1 MKKIIYSIALLFFCF
16 QTTVAQTD
24 AKADKIVSD
33 LLAEAR
39 GNAIKTNF
47 KLAFSE
53 KSNSQAQV
61 SMGTFTIKGNKFV
74 LEMVDMKVYFDGKT
88 QWAYVAKNNEVSVT
102 EPSEK
107 ELSETN
113 PMAILSG
120 FKAKSIIR
128 FSSKVKSTQNYCIE
142 MTPKAKNQDIAKIEV
157 QIAKSNGNLYSIKLI
172 NKNGSASLLSLTNF
186 QKNVKVADAIFVF
199 NSAKYKGVEVND
211 LR

>member
-16 QTTVAQTD
+16 QITVAQTD

-33 LLAEAR
+33 LLAEAKSS
-39 GNAIKTNF
+39 AIKTNF
-47 KLAFSE
+47 KLAISE

-74 LEMVDMKVYFDGKT
+74 LEMPGMKVYFDGKT
-88 QWAYVAKNNEVSVT
+88 QWAYVAKNNEVSIT

-128 FSSKVKSTQNYCIE
+128 FSSKVKSALNYCIE
-142 MTPKAKNQDIAKIEV
+142 MTPKAKNQDIVKIEV
-157 QIAKSNGNLYSIKLI
+157 QITKSNGSLYSIKLI
-172 NKNGSASLLSLTNF
+172 NKNGGTSLLSLTNF

>member
-1 MKKIIYSIALLFFCF
+1 MKKIFYSIAVLFFCF
-16 QTTVAQTD
+16 HGVTAQTD
-24 AKADKIVSD
+24 AKAHKIVSD

-47 KLAFSE
+47 KLAITE

-61 SMGTFTIKGNKFV
+61 SMGTFTIKGNKF
-74 LEMVDMKVYFDGKT
+74 LLDMTGMKVYFDGKT
-88 QWAYVAKNNEVSVT
+88 QWAYVANSNEVSVT

-120 FKAKSIIR
+120 FKAKSSIR
-128 FSSKVKSTQNYCIE
+128 FSLKIKSAQNYCIE
-142 MTPKAKNQDIAKIEV
+142 MTPKIKGQDIAKIEV
-157 QIAKSNGNLYSIKLI
+157 QIAKSNGNLYSVKMI
-172 NKNGSASLLSLTNF
+172 NKNGSSSLLSLSNF
-186 QKNVKVADAIFVF
+186 QKNIKAADNIFVF
-199 NSAKYKGVEVND
+199 NAARYKGVEVND

>member
-1 MKKIIYSIALLFFCF
+1 MKKIIYSIVLLFFCF
-16 QTTVAQTD
+16 QTAVAQTD
-24 AKADKIVSD
+24 AKADKIVSN
-33 LLAEAR
+33 LLTEAR
-39 GNAIKTNF
+39 SNAIKTNF
-47 KLAFSE
+47 KLAISE

-74 LEMVDMKVYFDGKT
+74 LEMPGMKVYFDGKT

-128 FSSKVKSTQNYCIE
+128 FSSKVKSAQNYCIE

-157 QIAKSNGNLYSIKLI
+157 QIAKSNGNLISIKMI
-172 NKNGSASLLSLTNF
+172 NKNGSSSVLSLSNF
-186 QKNVKVADAIFVF
+186 QKNATSADNIFIF

>member
-1 MKKIIYSIALLFFCF
+1 MKKIFYSIVLLFFCF
-16 QTTVAQTD
+16 QITVAQTD

-33 LLAEAR
+33 LLAEAKSS
-39 GNAIKTNF
+39 AIKTNF
-47 KLAFSE
+47 KLAISE
-53 KSNSQAQV
+53 KSNSQAQI
-61 SMGTFTIKGNKFV
+61 SIGTFTIKGNKFV

-102 EPSEK
+102 EPTEK

-128 FSSKVKSTQNYCIE
+128 FSSKVKSAQNYCIE
-142 MTPKAKNQDIAKIEV
+142 MTPKAKSQDIVKIEV
-157 QIAKSNGNLYSIKLI
+157 QITKSNGNLYSLKLI
-172 NKNGSASLLSLTNF
+172 NKNGGTSLLSLTNF
-186 QKNVKVADAIFVF
+186 QKSVKVADAIFVF

>member
-16 QTTVAQTD
+16 QTAVAQTD

-47 KLAFSE
+47 KLAISE
-53 KSNSQAQV
+53 KSNSQTQV

-88 QWAYVAKNNEVSVT
+88 QWAYVAKNNEVSIT

-128 FSSKVKSTQNYCIE
+128 FSSKVKSAQNYCIE
-142 MTPKAKNQDIAKIEV
+142 MTPKVKSQDIAKIEV

>member
-24 AKADKIVSD
+24 AKADKIVCD

-47 KLAFSE
+47 KLAISE

-74 LEMVDMKVYFDGKT
+74 LEMADMKVYFDGKT
-88 QWAYVAKNNEVSVT
+88 QWAYVAKNNEVSIT

-128 FSSKVKSTQNYCIE
+128 FH
-142 MTPKAKNQDIAKIEV
+142 
-157 QIAKSNGNLYSIKLI
+157 
-172 NKNGSASLLSLTNF
+172 
-186 QKNVKVADAIFVF
+186 QK
-199 NSAKYKGVEVND
+199 
-211 LR
+211 